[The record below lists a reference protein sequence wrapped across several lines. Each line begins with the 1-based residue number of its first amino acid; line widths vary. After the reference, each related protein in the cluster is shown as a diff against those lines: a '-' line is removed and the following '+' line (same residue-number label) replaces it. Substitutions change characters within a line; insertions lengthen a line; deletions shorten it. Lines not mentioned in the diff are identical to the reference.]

1 MTSLLKQRQKLK
13 RMHRTIDREGN
24 TLETWDTREQVSP
37 TLDYHK
43 IQLVTPIAFAIRES
57 YDSLYDMNDI
67 PF

>member
-1 MTSLLKQRQKLK
+1 MY
-13 RMHRTIDREGN
+13 RTIDREGK
-24 TLETWDTREQVSP
+24 TLEIWDKREQVSP